1 MEPNAF
7 FTMMHHLF
15 NRTAATITTLL
26 ALVLNP
32 IQAAHH
38 QAHERITGAA
48 DTFLDSLTPELS
60 KKALFTFDNPNR
72 VSWEFLPQTMIGRK
86 GVKLTELT
94 DKQKQLAYQ
103 LLESSLSEGGYEK
116 LSNIIDLERVLLDLT
131 GSDMRVPEYYSVAIF
146 GQPSTNANWGWR
158 FEGHHISLNITVV
171 DGDIIATAPRFLGSN
186 PAEVPEG
193 DRKGLRALGHEEDL
207 GRKLLK
213 SMDAK
218 QVKKT
223 IFQEVPFP
231 EIVTNRATEVRPLRP
246 VGLQASKMSEDQKAM
261 LRQLIEAYAHTMP
274 KELAD
279 KRMAKIEAA
288 GFDKIRFGWAGGSE
302 RGDAHYYR
310 VQGPSFLIEYDNVQN
325 NANHAHTVW
334 RDFDRDFGKD
344 LLKEHYMNH
353 EH

>member
-1 MEPNAF
+1 MRF
-7 FTMMHHLF
+7 HHQQLL
-15 NRTAATITTLL
+15 TVVAIL
-26 ALVLNP
+26 ALFCLSNS
-32 IQAAHH
+32 QAAHH
-38 QAHERITGAA
+38 QAHERIADAA
-48 DTFLDSLTPELS
+48 NTFLDSLTPELS

-86 GVKLTELT
+86 GVKLTDLN
-94 DKQKQLAYQ
+94 DRQKKLAYA
-103 LLESSLSEGGYEK
+103 LLASSLSEGGYKK
-116 LSNIIDLERVLLDLT
+116 LSNIIDLERVLLELT

-146 GQPSTNANWGWR
+146 VTPSTDKNWGWR

-171 DGDIIATAPRFLGSN
+171 DGDVIATAPRFLGSN

-193 DRKGLRALGHEEDL
+193 DRKGLRALGNEEDL

-218 QVKKT
+218 QLKQV

-231 EIVTNRATEVRPLRP
+231 EIVTNRATEVSPLKA
-246 VGLQASKMSEDQKAM
+246 VGLQASKMSDKQKAL
-261 LRQLIEAYAHTMP
+261 LRELIEAYAHTMP
-274 KELAD
+274 KELAK
-279 KRMAKIEAA
+279 KRMTKIEEA
-288 GFDKIRFGWAGGSE
+288 GFNKIRFGWAGGSE

-334 RDFDRDFGKD
+334 RDFDGDFGKD
-344 LLKEHYMNH
+344 LLGEHYMNH
-353 EH
+353 SHKH

>member
-1 MEPNAF
+1 MNSVYKRL
-7 FTMMHHLF
+7 LF
-15 NRTAATITTLL
+15 SIPLI
-26 ALVLNP
+26 LVIYSGSL
-32 IQAAHH
+32 QAAHH
-38 QAHERITGAA
+38 QTHERIADAA
-48 DTFLDSLTPELS
+48 DAFLGSLTPELS

-86 GVKLTELT
+86 GVKLTDLT
-94 DKQKQLAYQ
+94 DKQKQLAYE
-103 LLESSLSEGGYEK
+103 LLESSLSAGGYEK
-116 LSNIIDLERVLLDLT
+116 LSNIIDLERVLLELT

-146 GQPSTNANWGWR
+146 GKPSASANWGWR

-186 PAEVPEG
+186 PAEVAEG

-218 QVKKT
+218 QVKKV

-246 VGLQASKMSEDQKAM
+246 VGLQASKMGEDQKAI

-288 GFDKIRFGWAGGSE
+288 GFDKIRFGWAGGTE

-344 LLKEHYMNH
+344 LLKDHYMNH
-353 EH
+353 AH

>member
-1 MEPNAF
+1 MLPLL
-7 FTMMHHLF
+7 T
-15 NRTAATITTLL
+15 RTVATLTVLL
-26 ALVLNP
+26 TIALSP

-38 QAHERITGAA
+38 QAHERITDAA
-48 DTFLDSLTPELS
+48 DAFLNSLTPELS
-60 KKALFTFDNPNR
+60 MKALFTFDNPNR

-86 GVKLTELT
+86 GVKLTDLNN
-94 DKQKQLAYQ
+94 KQKQLAYQ
-103 LLESSLSEGGYEK
+103 LLESSLSEAGYKK

-131 GSDMRVPEYYSVAIF
+131 GSDMRVPEYYSVAVF
-146 GQPSTNANWGWR
+146 GKPSTSANWGWR

-171 DGDIIATAPRFLGSN
+171 DGNIIATAPRFLGSN

-213 SMDAK
+213 TMDAK
-218 QVKKT
+218 QVR
-223 IFQEVPFP
+223 IVVFQEVPFP
-231 EIVTNRATEVRPLRP
+231 EIVTNRATEVSPLKP
-246 VGLQASKMSEDQKAM
+246 VGLPASEMSSEQKTI

-274 KELAD
+274 KELAE

-288 GFDKIRFGWAGGSE
+288 GFDNIRFGWAGGSK

-325 NANHAHTVW
+325 DANHAHTVW

-344 LLKEHYMNH
+344 LLKDHYMNH
-353 EH
+353 AH